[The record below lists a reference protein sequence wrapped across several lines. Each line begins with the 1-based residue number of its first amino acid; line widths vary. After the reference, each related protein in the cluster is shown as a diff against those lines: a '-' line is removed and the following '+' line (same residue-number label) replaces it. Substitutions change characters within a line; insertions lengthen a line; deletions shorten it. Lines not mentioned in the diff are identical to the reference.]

1 MLSMNYN
8 CPHCGKSYYTTGP
21 TIVTCLYYPPVYRNG
36 VNINPDR
43 NTHTTQC
50 QCLNCNKYFTISGND
65 VDGYEVSK

>member
-1 MLSMNYN
+1 MMYRCPYCDENY
-8 CPHCGKSYYTTGP
+8 YIAGP
-21 TIVTCLYYPPVYRNG
+21 TTVTCLCYPSVYKNG

-43 NTHTTQC
+43 NIHTTQC